1 MQETTV
7 SRILPLVASELG
19 YDAGRQREKILA
31 EIFECES
38 LMFSALG
45 PAVRQAF
52 FVRGGCVPLVEY
64 TQDCRSRCRGR
75 YLGFSLPAG
84 VEKAE
89 VFRIN
94 GERVTISSQ
103 FSGPAHSWA
112 CRRYTEL
119 TGLDL
124 GLGWSLPV
132 DAPQPGE
139 IGFRLR
145 TDGNKAAPVRV
156 GVTYFDLNGT
166 LHREDVEATGDRI
179 TLTSQTVALLA
190 KQGITISAG
199 RCHPLEIWC
208 GNDHVLTEIHP
219 SIDVPNFRRFAVS
232 EPLCASAVE
241 YEDALHVPARP
252 VFDTDLVST
261 GDPIFWKNMLQWK
274 ALHFKTKRTAPEER
288 AYISTGQVLIAQANS
303 MLEIREPETF
313 ETIVN
318 PTNPARD
325 AIRKFRQLGRRRLW

>member
-7 SRILPLVASELG
+7 SRILPLVAGELNL
-19 YDAGRQREKILA
+19 DPVSDRQQLLD

-45 PAVRQAF
+45 ASVRQAF
-52 FVRGGCVPLVEY
+52 FVRGGCVPLVEF

-75 YLGFSLPAG
+75 YLGFSLPSG

-103 FSGPAHSWA
+103 YSGPAHQWV
-112 CRRYTEL
+112 CHERREF

-132 DAPQPGE
+132 DAPSPGE
-139 IGFRLR
+139 LGFSLR
-145 TDGNKAAPVRV
+145 TGGLKADPVIV

-166 LHREDVEATGDRI
+166 LHREDVEVIPDTPTFTRR
-179 TLTSQTVALLA
+179 TVALLA
-190 KQGITISAG
+190 KQGITISPG

-208 GNDHVLTEIHP
+208 GADHVLTEIHP
-219 SIDVPNFRRFAVS
+219 SIDVPNFRRFAVT
-232 EPLCASAVE
+232 EPVCASVVQ
-241 YEDALHVPARP
+241 YEDALHVPVRP
-252 VFDTDLVST
+252 VFDTDLLPT
-261 GDPIFWKNMLQWK
+261 GDPIFWRNILQWK

-288 AYISTGQVLIAQANS
+288 AYASTGQVLLAQANS
-303 MLEIREPETF
+303 MLEIREPESF
-313 ETIVN
+313 EVIIK
-318 PTNPARD
+318 PINPARE
-325 AIRKFRQLGRRRLW
+325 AISRFRQLGRRSWR